1 MVHEV
6 VDDELLICGVE
17 AEPSWKIRQSSRAR
31 HGDKKWRLLSSDV
44 LAVGLGR
51 QSTYYTQF
59 ILLLTTC
66 YCIDQRASRRK
77 DRRR

>member
-1 MVHEV
+1 MSSSSVGWKRNPAGRLGSLV
-6 VDDELLICGVE
+6 ELVM
-17 AEPSWKIRQSSRAR
+17 AT
-31 HGDKKWRLLSSDV
+31 DKQWRLLSSDV
-44 LAVGLGR
+44 LAVGLAR

-59 ILLLTTC
+59 ILLLTTY

>member
-1 MVHEV
+1 LVHEV

-44 LAVGLGR
+44 LAVGLAR

-59 ILLLTTC
+59 ILLLTTY
-66 YCIDQRASRRK
+66 YCIDQRASRRR